1 MMPVVGRLFNSEVPQ
16 ERNSKVV
23 LGQIAIKKD
32 NEEGDNSD
40 IVSSASLTSK
50 SDSND
55 NDLLMA
61 VDAEE
66 V

>member
-1 MMPVVGRLFNSEVPQ
+1 MPVVARLFNSEVPE
-16 ERNSKVV
+16 ERNSKVK
-23 LGQIAIKKD
+23 LGQVDIKNED
-32 NEEGDNSD
+32 EEGDNSD
-40 IVSSASLTSK
+40 IVSSPSLTSK

>member
-1 MMPVVGRLFNSEVPQ
+1 MMPVVGRLFNSEVPE

-23 LGQIAIKKD
+23 LGQAAIKKD
-32 NEEGDNSD
+32 DEEGDNSD